1 MSISLL
7 TACHPQAS
15 NKQLKEAKLNLFPSQ
30 MGSPCLGCS
39 TKGHSLCDYV
49 CNASPGWRVSE
60 PCCLLPLRVSL
71 AEIVPG
77 SFLPGFS
84 MSTLL
89 LSPPLV
95 TLSRE
100 LWKVAATCL

>member
-1 MSISLL
+1 
-7 TACHPQAS
+7 
-15 NKQLKEAKLNLFPSQ
+15 
-30 MGSPCLGCS
+30 MGNPCLGCF

-49 CNASPGWRVSE
+49 CNSKPRVVVSE

-71 AEIVPG
+71 AEIVTG

-95 TLSRE
+95 TLSLE
-100 LWKVAATCL
+100 L